1 MALPASTQAG
11 TRLVVGPLRIDLAR
25 AIVTD
30 EHGGPS
36 GLTPRTE
43 ELLLLLCRN
52 AGNLVSREEIL
63 ETVWSGTVVEDAA
76 ITNCIWQIRK
86 AFGEQGK
93 HLLQTRPRRG
103 YLLSLPPDAW
113 RGDDVLDPPSHPVPA
128 APAAP
133 TADTPSRPAPVQAP
147 RWFWLFAAGLLIFN
161 ISVYLWLWPSTQ
173 RGAASESIGLG
184 PYYEIHLSVIAP
196 DRLDSLRVDVLRT
209 AAMEAWRRQAR
220 VWTMSGASRRETLPG
235 TSLHVEVD
243 DIREDR
249 VAATIRLSDP
259 RNSRSEVF
267 RGPLSG
273 LAPAVANFMRQHLPP
288 PGREPTPGAEAYVDG
303 VVAEQR
309 LQIDAAL
316 DAYREALALYPA
328 MPEAKIAIARID
340 FAQGRWSEAAAR
352 VRELAEDATLPQH
365 QRCELNLLLLE
376 VTPDDRRAAAQSEKR
391 EVCTD

>member
-1 MALPASTQAG
+1 MS
-11 TRLVVGPLRIDLAR
+11 VGPLRIDLAR

-30 EHGGPS
+30 EQGGPS
-36 GLTPRTE
+36 GLTPRAE

-63 ETVWSGTVVEDAA
+63 DTVWSGTVVEDAA

-86 AFGEQGK
+86 AFGDQGK

-113 RGDDVLDPPSHPVPA
+113 RGEEPQDTPADPAAVAPAADPPSRPA
-128 APAAP
+128 
-133 TADTPSRPAPVQAP
+133 APVQAP
-147 RWFWLFAAGLLIFN
+147 RWFWLFAAALLMFN

-173 RGAASESIGLG
+173 RGGAPEPIGLA
-184 PYYEIHLSVIAP
+184 PYHEIHLTTIAP
-196 DRLDSLRVDVLRT
+196 DRLDAVRVDVLRT

-220 VWTMSGASRRETLPG
+220 VWTMSGASRREAYAG
-235 TSLHVEVD
+235 TTLHVEVED
-243 DIREDR
+243 MREDR
-249 VAATIRLSDP
+249 VAATIRLSDA
-259 RNSRSEVF
+259 RTSRSMVF
-267 RGPLSG
+267 RGPVGG
-273 LAPAVANFMRQHLPP
+273 LAPAVADFMRQQLPP

-309 LQIDAAL
+309 LQIEPAL
-316 DAYREALALYPA
+316 DAYRRALALYPA

-340 FAQGRWSEAAAR
+340 FAQGRWSDAAAR

-365 QRCELNLLLLE
+365 QRCELNLLLLD
-376 VTPDDRRAAAQSEKR
+376 VTPDNRRAAAEREKS
-391 EVCTD
+391 EVCGE

>member
-36 GLTPRTE
+36 GLTPRAE

-113 RGDDVLDPPSHPVPA
+113 RGDDDVESTAEP
-128 APAAP
+128 AP
-133 TADTPSRPAPVQAP
+133 TAASADAPVPRPAPVQAP
-147 RWFWLFAAGLLIFN
+147 RWFWLFAALLLIFN

-173 RGAASESIGLG
+173 RGGTSDVIRLA

-196 DRLDSLRVDVLRT
+196 DRLDALRVDVLRT
-209 AAMEAWRRQAR
+209 TAMEAWRRQAR
-220 VWTMSGASRRETLPG
+220 VWTMSGASRREAYAG
-235 TSLHVEVD
+235 TTLHVEVED
-243 DIREDR
+243 MREDR
-249 VAATIRLSDP
+249 VAATIRLADA
-259 RNSRSEVF
+259 RNSRSMVF

-273 LAPAVANFMRQHLPP
+273 LVPAVADFMRQELPP
-288 PGREPTPGAEAYVDG
+288 PGREPTPGAEAYVEG

-316 DAYREALALYPA
+316 EAYRRALALYPA

-340 FAQGRWSEAAAR
+340 FSQGRWSEAAAR

-365 QRCELNLLLLE
+365 QRCELNLLLLD
-376 VTPDDRRAAAQSEKR
+376 VTPDARRAAAVDDKLEA
-391 EVCTD
+391 CGN